1 MLMDMM
7 RAREREGGTAAGPSQ
22 IGADDASEIAK
33 ARADSAP

>member
-1 MLMDMM
+1 MMM
-7 RAREREGGTAAGPSQ
+7 RAREGVPQQGPSQ